1 MLHLAA
7 AKGSTSVVEALLNI
21 DGYDNI
27 RSVSLCGVRI
37 LYPHSIDKDPRDVLD
52 RTPLH
57 YASMEG
63 HSDVVYLLT
72 EHRALDSCI
81 DKHG

>member
-1 MLHLAA
+1 MC
-7 AKGSTSVVEALLNI
+7 SITC
-21 DGYDNI
+21 I
-27 RSVSLCGVRI
+27 RYSC
-37 LYPHSIDKDPRDVLD
+37 SIDKDPRDVLD

-57 YASMEG
+57 YASMEAHG
-63 HSDVVYLLT
+63 DIVYLLT